1 MSWSRRV
8 SDERLEPGRRSRPS
22 KKGGTRDGGTNR
34 KTCTKPSF
42 ISPAAGVVVDSGERR
57 AASSDRCV
65 CMIWMRCCVIFLSFA
80 TVPLPPHCH
89 HGQSLVYVFL
99 LHVPTLVM
107 LLQMELDRVEWKLC
121 WVDFAEEG
129 PCSSFVM

>member
-1 MSWSRRV
+1 MSWSRRI

-22 KKGGTRDGGTNR
+22 KKVGKRRWNQSEDVHQTVFHFPCCRR
-34 KTCTKPSF
+34 RRRQ
-42 ISPAAGVVVDSGERR
+42 RR